1 MELFYTSNVS
11 GSRAVLDS
19 EESTHCI
26 RVLRHR
32 EGDMIS
38 VIDGRGSLL
47 DCRIE
52 KCDRQETILEVTGRK
67 ENFGGHD
74 YNLEMAVAPTKN
86 MERYEWFMEKATE
99 IGFDELTFL
108 SCRFSERKVVKTER
122 IDKILV
128 AAMKQSHKAFKPVL
142 NGMEDFRRFVAR
154 DFPGQKF
161 IAHCYDE
168 SDIEGR
174 GVGAE
179 EKTMDGGKPFLLDV
193 LDATQDTLVMV
204 GPEGDFSVEEVRLAL
219 QHGFR
224 PVSLGR
230 SETGGSR
237 SGNLPIAEV
246 L

>member
-99 IGFDELTFL
+99 IGVD
-108 SCRFSERKVVKTER
+108 SIVPVICDRSERRAVKR
-122 IDKILV
+122 
-128 AAMKQSHKAFKPVL
+128 
-142 NGMEDFRRFVAR
+142 
-154 DFPGQKF
+154 
-161 IAHCYDE
+161 
-168 SDIEGR
+168 
-174 GVGAE
+174 
-179 EKTMDGGKPFLLDV
+179 
-193 LDATQDTLVMV
+193 
-204 GPEGDFSVEEVRLAL
+204 
-219 QHGFR
+219 
-224 PVSLGR
+224 
-230 SETGGSR
+230 
-237 SGNLPIAEV
+237 
-246 L
+246 